1 MPYGTDVRAKDDVL
15 LHWTAVAA
23 HRRVGTYWHLLPE
36 AAQARKAIWD
46 SVNSHTGRR
55 RIDEAFPPELREVT
69 RENEMFIR
77 FRSGSTWQLVGSDNY
92 DSLVGSPPIGVV
104 FSEAALA
111 DPNAWGY
118 IRPILLENNG
128 WAVFI
133 STPRG
138 RNHLATMYEAAKDD
152 PDWFAEILPAT
163 ETGVFT
169 TKALEVERREMAREY
184 GPDDGENRYLQ
195 EYMCSFQAGI
205 PGSYYGRLM
214 DDAEAEGRL
223 CRVPHEPRL
232 PVHLSYDLGIG
243 DATAIWFFQLVGA
256 ETRAIRYLENSG
268 VGIDWYVRE
277 LDKFPYKYGEHVLPH
292 DAEVRELGTGKSRL
306 EVMNSLGIL
315 RTTIIPAQ
323 RIEDGIN
330 AVRQTLPG
338 VWFDR
343 DNCARGIDALR
354 SYRRNWDEKRKTFLD
369 RPYHDWSSH
378 SADSFRYWSLSG
390 VRNASAPK
398 PIKYPDYG
406 FVKILL
412 TVGSLLAAAGSFFS
426 C

>member
-1 MPYGTDVRAKDDVL
+1 LPSGIGARVVKDDVL

-36 AAQARKAIWD
+36 AAQARKAIWE
-46 SVNSHTGRR
+46 SVNPHTGKR

-92 DSLVGSPPIGVV
+92 NSLVGSPPIGVV
-104 FSEAALA
+104 FSEYALA

-133 STPRG
+133 TTPRG
-138 RNHLATMYEAAKDD
+138 RNHAAQIYDAAKDD
-152 PDWFAEILPAT
+152 DTWFAEVLTAND
-163 ETGVFT
+163 TGVFT
-169 TKALEVERREMAREY
+169 AKALEVERREMAREY
-184 GPDDGENRYLQ
+184 GPDDGENRYQQ
-195 EYMCSFQAGI
+195 EYMCSFTAGI
-205 PGSYYGRLM
+205 PGSYYGRMM

-243 DATAIWFFQLVGA
+243 DATAIWFFQMVGT

-315 RTTIIPAQ
+315 RTTIVPAQ

-338 VWFDR
+338 VWFDK
-343 DNCARGIDALR
+343 DNCSRGIDALR

-369 RPYHDWSSH
+369 RPYHDWASH
-378 SADSFRYWSLSG
+378 GADSFRYWSLAG
-390 VRNASAPK
+390 VRNASK
-398 PIKYPDYG
+398 PQPIIYPNYG
-406 FVKILL
+406 FV
-412 TVGSLLAAAGSFFS
+412 
-426 C
+426 

>member
-1 MPYGTDVRAKDDVL
+1 MASARRSDKDDVL

-23 HRRVGTYWHLLPE
+23 HKQVGTYWHLLPE
-36 AAQARKAIWD
+36 AAQARKSIWD

-92 DSLVGSPPIGVV
+92 DSLVGCPPLGVV
-104 FSEAALA
+104 FSEYALA

-138 RNHLATMYEAAKDD
+138 RNHLSNIYESAKEDAS
-152 PDWFAEILPAT
+152 WFSEVLTAR

-169 TKALEVERREMAREY
+169 PAALETERKEMMREY
-184 GPDDGENRYLQ
+184 GPDDGDNRFQQ
-195 EYMCSFQAGI
+195 EYNCSWTAGT
-205 PGSYYGRLM
+205 PGAYYARLM
-214 DDAEAEGRL
+214 DDVESEGRI
-223 CRVPHEPRL
+223 CNVPHEPRL
-232 PVHLSYDLGIG
+232 PTHTSWDLGIG
-243 DATAIWFFQLVGA
+243 DATAVIMYQLVGP
-256 ETRAIRYLENSG
+256 EVRIIDFIENSG
-268 VGIDWYVRE
+268 VGVDWYVRE
-277 LDKFPYKYGEHVLPH
+277 LDKRPYKWGTHILPH

-306 EVMNSLGIL
+306 EVLESLGIG
-315 RTTIIPAQ
+315 RTQIVPAQ

-330 AVRQTLPG
+330 AVRVMMPAM
-338 VWFDR
+338 WFDKTK
-343 DNCARGIDALR
+343 CARLIDCLR
-354 SYRRNWDEKRKTFLD
+354 AYRRSWDEKRKTFLD
-369 RPYHDWSSH
+369 RPYHDFSSH
-378 SADSFRYWSLSG
+378 ASDALRYFALSG
-390 VRNASAPK
+390 VRNAAKPQ

-406 FVKILL
+406 FV
-412 TVGSLLAAAGSFFS
+412 
-426 C
+426 